1 MAGLHRLPTSVIRW
15 INLWVCFAFALTAIT
30 GVPFQAVSGKASIRL
45 QQQGNGQGNGR
56 ERRVSRPAPR
66 RGSPAENLPNLSEV
80 QHRRLESPQTPITRL
95 PWISFNESSRSQS
108 DAASATGEKHG
119 MKSNFSI

>member
-45 QQQGNGQGNGR
+45 QQQGNGQGSGR
-56 ERRVSRPAPR
+56 ERGVSRPAAR
-66 RGSPAENLPNLSEV
+66 RGSPTENPPNLSEV
-80 QHRRLESPQTPITRL
+80 QRRRLEPAQPPLGRL
-95 PWISFNESSRSQS
+95 RWISLNESSRSQS
-108 DAASATGEKHG
+108 DPPSATGEKHG
-119 MKSNFSI
+119 